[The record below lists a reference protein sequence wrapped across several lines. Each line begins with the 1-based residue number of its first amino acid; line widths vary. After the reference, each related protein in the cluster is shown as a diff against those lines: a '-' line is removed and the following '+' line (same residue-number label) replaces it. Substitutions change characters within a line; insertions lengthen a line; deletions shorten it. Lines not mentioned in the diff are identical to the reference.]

1 MQSETS
7 SKLMEAATLLFAAK
21 GYAAVS
27 IRELAEAAG
36 TNSALISYHF
46 GNKEGLYRAVLE
58 KHFQEL
64 TRQMGIL
71 RKKNLSPLE
80 TISGFAGIVVNLH
93 QTRPQLLRLVNSEFI
108 TPTAC
113 FEQVIKKYIEQ
124 NFRFLSAA
132 IREGIRLKQFREDIN
147 PAYAAVALASLINFY
162 FIAKPAA
169 HLFLP
174 PQPGQDEIYG
184 RQAVDIY
191 LNGIRRN

>member
-1 MQSETS
+1 MQNEASA
-7 SKLMEAATLLFAAK
+7 KLMEAATVLFAAK

-27 IRELAEAAG
+27 IRELAKVAG

-46 GNKEGLYRAVLE
+46 GGKEGLYRAVLE

-64 TRQMGIL
+64 VEQMSVL
-71 RKKNLSPLE
+71 RKKNLAPLE
-80 TISGFAGIVVNLH
+80 TISGFASIVIHLH
-93 QTRPQLLRLVNSEFI
+93 QTHPQLLRLVNSEFI

-113 FEQVIKKYIEQ
+113 FEQVISKYIEQ

-132 IREGIRLKQFREDIN
+132 IEEGIRLKQFREDIN

-169 HLFLP
+169 RLFLP
-174 PQPGQDEIYG
+174 PQSGQDEIYG
-184 RQAVDIY
+184 LQAVDIY